1 MKKQIDIN
9 DSIIKD
15 LKIAAAFRNLDLK
28 NFIQE
33 VLQEEAEK
41 SALYHQNINER
52 TACKYLDP
60 VLEEF
65 EKIKLNKSKLH
76 LKVVTEGSFV
86 YEISDDG
93 CTHEV
98 SVINDNMDFFDEM
111 TIAEILYK
119 TPFYFSHRIFYND
132 GNKESEEVFC
142 FRIVD
147 TKEWEDR
154 FSGANNL

>member
-15 LKIAAAFRNLDLK
+15 LKIAAAWRGLDLK
-28 NFIQE
+28 NYIQE
-33 VLQEEAEK
+33 VLNIQAQK
-41 SALYHQNINER
+41 SILYNQNINER

-86 YEISDDG
+86 YEISDDL
-93 CTHEV
+93 CTHQI
-98 SVINDNMDFFDEM
+98 SVINDNMDFFDNM
-111 TIAEILYK
+111 TISEILYK
-119 TPFYFSHRIFYND
+119 TPFYFSHTVFYNNENNE
-132 GNKESEEVFC
+132 GEEVFC

-147 TKEWEDR
+147 TEEWVDR
-154 FSGANNL
+154 FGSNNNL